1 MQLQNVVYIFD
12 NIYIY
17 MNKGGPKIDA
27 ECGDETPTIS

>member
-12 NIYIY
+12 NIY